1 MKHTY
6 THESE
11 KLNALLGKKVKVKFY
26 DDDVR
31 IGILQRS
38 ERDSGYYIIGNLEF
52 RKSHVVKVVVYGK

>member
-11 KLNALLGKKVKVKFY
+11 KLNSLLGKKVKAIFY

-31 IGILQRS
+31 IGILRRS
-38 ERDSGYYIIGNLEF
+38 ERNSDYYIIGNLEF
-52 RKSHVVKVVVYGK
+52 RKSHVVKVVVL

>member
-11 KLNALLGKKVKVKFY
+11 ELNSLLGKKVKAKFY

-31 IGILQRS
+31 IGILKRS
-38 ERDSGYYIIGNLEF
+38 EYHSGCYIIDNLEF
-52 RKSHVVKVVVYGK
+52 RKSHVVKVVVL